1 MSERETAMFEHRERS
16 LERPSEGEFA
26 LTAEGLEEIRL
37 RPEKEG
43 WVVEGAGDLGGWR
56 LRRGSPVSG
65 GFILTSAEGK
75 SEAGRTT
82 ALAGSGRDADL
93 RYLLTSDGRLYRI
106 QLCGPRDGRFELS
119 SWETPGAYLTARPEA
134 RGWRISP
141 DPASA
146 GLEEI
151 RPLLILFAAEILD
164 SEEALVAG

>member
-1 MSERETAMFEHRERS
+1 
-16 LERPSEGEFA
+16 
-26 LTAEGLEEIRL
+26 
-37 RPEKEG
+37 
-43 WVVEGAGDLGGWR
+43 
-56 LRRGSPVSG
+56 
-65 GFILTSAEGK
+65 
-75 SEAGRTT
+75 
-82 ALAGSGRDADL
+82 L

>member
-1 MSERETAMFEHRERS
+1 LS
-16 LERPSEGEFA
+16 
-26 LTAEGLEEIRL
+26 
-37 RPEKEG
+37 
-43 WVVEGAGDLGGWR
+43 
-56 LRRGSPVSG
+56 RGSPVSG
-65 GFILTSAEGK
+65 GFVLVSADGR

-106 QLCGPRDGRFELS
+106 QLYGPRDGRFELS
-119 SWETPGAYLTARPEA
+119 SWETPGAYLTARPEP

-164 SEEALVAG
+164 SEEALAAG